1 VSAHANP
8 TNNLELPPVPAAE
21 EIRDT
26 CREANLT
33 PGEAHDEY
41 LNLNG
46 QITVHLDAFVGKI
59 VDATEEFKTLILPL
73 LDQMQSLLS
82 KRGSRR
88 KLLNIAG
95 VPTWEEW
102 YGDFEKRL
110 HLDISFRTIQRWL
123 KLYREGEM
131 EEPPTPDANALAKQ
145 SVRQIESK
153 RQAETLE
160 SVVKQRKKLDPANRA
175 NLIRALKADVKTKL
189 ALIAKLEKGFTPPVT
204 EMGKALPF
212 TQAEIS
218 KAAREQAAHWRKEG
232 FPFHDKSETER
243 GRELHL
249 LLNLDYSSMIND
261 GVVRQTMHGL
271 GTAGSYFPH
280 MMSVRS
286 GKFRTPMEVFEDDNL
301 FLKAV
306 EKRIEAVGR
315 LSLTANDIRKACMT
329 HCGSHAVSNF
339 KPSAAAAIYNKYL
352 PETGGVVFDPSAGFG
367 GRFLG
372 ALACRKVKR
381 YVACDPATETFKCLE
396 TMASEVGNAARKLR
410 RDMGFEPYP
419 CGSEDMRPNLQ
430 PSSVDC
436 VLWSPPYYDTEKYS
450 TEPTQSCLKFRTRE
464 SWLEGFVGA
473 TLDNIAYALKPEGV
487 LAVNIADVPTFPDLE
502 KALLALAES
511 KGWTRTETLHIEL
524 SPMWG
529 TREPGYEPKLEPVFI
544 LRRKA

>member
-1 VSAHANP
+1 MSVTPNP
-8 TNNLELPPVPAAE
+8 TNSFPELPPVTTPK
-21 EIRDT
+21 EIRDI
-26 CREANLT
+26 CRESELT
-33 PGEAHDEY
+33 PGEVHAAY
-41 LNLNG
+41 LELNG
-46 QITVHLDAFVGKI
+46 QITVHLDSIVGKM
-59 VDATEEFKTLILPL
+59 VDATEEFKTHLLPL
-73 LDQMQSLLS
+73 LNIMQSMLS
-82 KRGSRR
+82 KRGKLR
-88 KLLNIAG
+88 KLLDISL
-95 VPTWEEW
+95 VETWEDWFE
-102 YGDFEKRL
+102 DFEKRL
-110 HLDISFRTIQRWL
+110 HLDISLRQVQRWL
-123 KLYREGEM
+123 KDYREA
-131 EEPPTPDANALAKQ
+131 EEDPPAPNMNLLAKQ

-153 RQAETLE
+153 RQAEKLDT
-160 SVVKQRKKLDPANRA
+160 VVKQRKKLDPANRA

-189 ALIAKLEKGFTPPVT
+189 ALIAKLENGFTPPVT

-212 TQAEIS
+212 TQVEIA
-218 KAAREQAAHWRKEG
+218 KAAREQTTHWRKEG

-301 FLKAV
+301 LPKAI

-329 HCGSHAVSNF
+329 FCGSHAVSNF

-396 TMASEVGNAARKLR
+396 AMASEVGNAAR
-410 RDMGFEPYP
+410 
-419 CGSEDMRPNLQ
+419 
-430 PSSVDC
+430 
-436 VLWSPPYYDTEKYS
+436 
-450 TEPTQSCLKFRTRE
+450 
-464 SWLEGFVGA
+464 
-473 TLDNIAYALKPEGV
+473 
-487 LAVNIADVPTFPDLE
+487 
-502 KALLALAES
+502 
-511 KGWTRTETLHIEL
+511 
-524 SPMWG
+524 
-529 TREPGYEPKLEPVFI
+529 
-544 LRRKA
+544 